1 MYESDFYLI
10 RELEVFGIE
19 QITKTTTLSGDV
31 CKARL

>member
-10 RELEVFGIE
+10 GEMEVFGLE
-19 QITKTTTLSGDV
+19 QITKTAMLSGDV